1 MAEKV
6 KLVCLAN
13 LNMPLVSA
21 VFKNKQP
28 ACAVSNE
35 MLDCH
40 RIIIKKGL
48 FHNLLANT
56 VYNVKF

>member
-1 MAEKV
+1 MAERV
-6 KLVCLAN
+6 KPVCLAY

-21 VFKNKQP
+21 VFKNKQLGSD
-28 ACAVSNE
+28 VSE

-48 FHNLLANT
+48 FHNLLANS
-56 VYNVKF
+56 VYTVKF